1 MKKIVFKSSLCYTT
15 IMFWGERR
23 TKIMINEKQ
32 EILATVNTLPED
44 TTWDDATYTLYLHSK
59 LQKSQEDIKNGR
71 VMTVKESKER
81 MKEKYASFDVK

>member
-1 MKKIVFKSSLCYTT
+1 
-15 IMFWGERR
+15 
-23 TKIMINEKQ
+23 MINEKQ

-71 VMTVKESKER
+71 VMTIEESIER
-81 MKEKYASFDVK
+81 MKEKYEGFNI